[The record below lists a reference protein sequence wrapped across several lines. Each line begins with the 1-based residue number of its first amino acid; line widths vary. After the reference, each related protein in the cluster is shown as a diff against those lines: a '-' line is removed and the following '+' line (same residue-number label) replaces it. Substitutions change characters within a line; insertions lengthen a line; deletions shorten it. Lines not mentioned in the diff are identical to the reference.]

1 MALRMVLKIAQRTA
15 LKMLLT
21 MLVQRFCILFVVAAL
36 SNQSHGDFIGTP
48 TVNEQTINIAV
59 ACNFLSTAKQLET
72 LFEKNTPYSINIIT
86 ASTGQLSHQI
96 LNAAPFSV
104 FLSANKQH
112 PQSLQSELNLPAD
125 NLFQYAQGSLLLVS
139 HNPINQIPSFTLP
152 IKNPKATYTELEK
165 NIVRQVLE
173 SANKVAIANQKLAP
187 YGRATIEAL
196 TTLDLLSTI
205 KNKTITGQNIA
216 QTHQFFTSKSV
227 DAAFIAK
234 SQLSDLTLQSNMDKK
249 SIKGII
255 AISRQWHKPIEQWGL
270 LIKESPA
277 AKAFVTFIASSE
289 ALMIIKNNGYDTPN

>member
-1 MALRMVLKIAQRTA
+1 MI
-15 LKMLLT
+15 LKMLA
-21 MLVQRFCILFVVAAL
+21 RCFCILLVVTAL
-36 SNQSHGDFIGTP
+36 SNQSHGDFIDAQ

-59 ACNFLSTAKQLET
+59 ASNFLSTAKQLEI

-112 PQSLQSELNLPAD
+112 PQSLQSELNLPAG
-125 NLFQYAQGSLLLVS
+125 NLFQYAQGSLLLLS
-139 HNPINQIPSFTLP
+139 HNPISQIPSFTRP
-152 IKNPKATYTELEK
+152 IKNPQATYTKLEK
-165 NIVRQVLE
+165 DIIRQVLE

-196 TTLDLLSTI
+196 TTLDLLGTI

-234 SQLSDLTLQSNMDKK
+234 SQLSDLALKSNMDKN

-255 AISRQWHKPIEQWGL
+255 AISRQWHKPIEQWGI

>member
-1 MALRMVLKIAQRTA
+1 MGLKMALKIVVRH
-15 LKMLLT
+15 
-21 MLVQRFCILFVVAAL
+21 FCILFVITTL
-36 SNQSHGDFIGTP
+36 SNQSHGDFVDAH
-48 TVNEQTINIAV
+48 TVNEQAINIAV
-59 ACNFLSTAKQLET
+59 ASNFLTTAKQLEA
-72 LFEKNTPYSINIIT
+72 LFEKNMPYSINIIT

-112 PQSLQSELNLPAD
+112 PQLLQSELNLSAS

-139 HNPINQIPSFTLP
+139 HNPINQIPSFTRP
-152 IKNPKATYTELEK
+152 IKTPKATYTQLEK
-165 NIVRQVLE
+165 NIIRQVLE

-196 TTLDLLSTI
+196 TTLDLLGTI

-234 SQLSDLTLQSNMDKK
+234 SQLSDFALKSNMDKN

-270 LIKESPA
+270 LIEESPA
-277 AKAFVTFIASSE
+277 AKAFVTFIASSK